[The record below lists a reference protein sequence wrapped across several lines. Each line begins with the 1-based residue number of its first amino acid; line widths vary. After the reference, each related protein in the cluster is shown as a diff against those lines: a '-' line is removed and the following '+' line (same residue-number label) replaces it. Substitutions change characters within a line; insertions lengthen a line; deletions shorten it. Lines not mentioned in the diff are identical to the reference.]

1 MTGWDI
7 WQGGVCNAILPRSE
21 AGDAEK
27 LLGKRGTLLDKHAL
41 AKQDLHE
48 KLRNV
53 RLRATLRHC
62 AWDEVLMLYE
72 WCARGHINYAPLIG
86 MLRPPQMH
94 EEDAALQRLILAR
107 LGVRRT
113 AERMGLL
120 ATRQQG
126 GLQLIS
132 VVESCLAATASDL
145 ISLLSGS
152 ALASAVARDSL
163 RHALNLS
170 PDEVENCSGVVPDAF
185 RLLAGYGVYVTGGPD
200 RFCSRMLDCL
210 RAATADPSQPL
221 LGPYN
226 ATAFRQGLR
235 YCRVGPLANAVRA
248 TLANLR
254 SRRASSRDWTSP
266 ATWQAAAPHA
276 QIGAAGLAAAA
287 AAAMQQSQ
295 QDWQVETRL
304 HGVAD
309 SEAPEDWTGCAWD
322 DPWSPLADPRSAV
335 LDCFA
340 PEWGGGR
347 DCSLYS
353 DGGFAAGVATF
364 SAQARS
370 FGDGSTYWST
380 SAVTNAPVTG
390 RLPAQY
396 GWATP
401 GIHEAELLAML
412 CAMRWRR
419 HGQWNMLVVDCGSL
433 FASLRRCSDPPEAF
447 ARSLRHGPFEARLRR
462 IMSQVRASWKEPDN
476 TPSWRLQQE
485 MHPELWNVQRMA
497 DGKPQTQCSLD
508 YCKHGLVGVNIKSH
522 QRLGA
527 FPHPVVVQGNVVQ
540 DAECGAARAA
550 PLPPSVRWPTGGLV
564 AALSVQGW
572 SIVGP
577 PREALRTLLRQEA
590 CRQWSSR
597 IVQGKLARCSDHLHP
612 ASMDV
617 RWYQACRIPPEWARW
632 QLQRDTETVDLA
644 PMLYRL
650 HRAIGG
656 SWTEKLHSSAELQE
670 LATARAAADNPRL
683 CPLCRNGAGTPRHV
697 VMACSAMAPMAD
709 ELRDALEQY
718 FASLC
723 STDWWLDQART
734 TWGLHA
740 PAAWAV
746 CLEGRERLLGRDD
759 GGHSAAGTLDER
771 PHELAYRALVPKSLG
786 HALCRAC
793 APSLAEPDLAERPV
807 DDGHTSL
814 RQAGEVLSRE
824 QDRRRAARRRWEPVI
839 ACTTLLALGLRAIR
853 AQYHARI
860 DSWIQATRWQL
871 LPQAQQQVQQRPEGP
886 VLGPE
891 LGRWA
896 LTMNG
901 QATIRE
907 LRWQVAPR
915 TVLLA
920 RLRQEVPGR
929 LPADPLRLLQ
939 PHGLPVLNGEALEWG
954 VGWRTWDGVRM
965 QLTLPPCSC
974 HLGHPRLDSAKP
986 AAAASCPL

>member
-1 MTGWDI
+1 
-7 WQGGVCNAILPRSE
+7 
-21 AGDAEK
+21 
-27 LLGKRGTLLDKHAL
+27 
-41 AKQDLHE
+41 
-48 KLRNV
+48 
-53 RLRATLRHC
+53 
-62 AWDEVLMLYE
+62 
-72 WCARGHINYAPLIG
+72 
-86 MLRPPQMH
+86 
-94 EEDAALQRLILAR
+94 
-107 LGVRRT
+107 
-113 AERMGLL
+113 
-120 ATRQQG
+120 
-126 GLQLIS
+126 
-132 VVESCLAATASDL
+132 
-145 ISLLSGS
+145 
-152 ALASAVARDSL
+152 
-163 RHALNLS
+163 
-170 PDEVENCSGVVPDAF
+170 
-185 RLLAGYGVYVTGGPD
+185 
-200 RFCSRMLDCL
+200 
-210 RAATADPSQPL
+210 
-221 LGPYN
+221 
-226 ATAFRQGLR
+226 
-235 YCRVGPLANAVRA
+235 
-248 TLANLR
+248 
-254 SRRASSRDWTSP
+254 
-266 ATWQAAAPHA
+266 
-276 QIGAAGLAAAA
+276 
-287 AAAMQQSQ
+287 
-295 QDWQVETRL
+295 
-304 HGVAD
+304 
-309 SEAPEDWTGCAWD
+309 
-322 DPWSPLADPRSAV
+322 
-335 LDCFA
+335 
-340 PEWGGGR
+340 
-347 DCSLYS
+347 
-353 DGGFAAGVATF
+353 
-364 SAQARS
+364 
-370 FGDGSTYWST
+370 
-380 SAVTNAPVTG
+380 
-390 RLPAQY
+390 
-396 GWATP
+396 
-401 GIHEAELLAML
+401 
-412 CAMRWRR
+412 
-419 HGQWNMLVVDCGSL
+419 
-433 FASLRRCSDPPEAF
+433 
-447 ARSLRHGPFEARLRR
+447 
-462 IMSQVRASWKEPDN
+462 
-476 TPSWRLQQE
+476 
-485 MHPELWNVQRMA
+485 
-497 DGKPQTQCSLD
+497 
-508 YCKHGLVGVNIKSH
+508 
-522 QRLGA
+522 
-527 FPHPVVVQGNVVQ
+527 
-540 DAECGAARAA
+540 
-550 PLPPSVRWPTGGLV
+550 
-564 AALSVQGW
+564 
-572 SIVGP
+572 
-577 PREALRTLLRQEA
+577 
-590 CRQWSSR
+590 
-597 IVQGKLARCSDHLHP
+597 
-612 ASMDV
+612 MDV

-670 LATARAAADNPRL
+670 LATAWAAADNPRL

-740 PAAWAV
+740 PAANAQARDRWPVLSAWGWAV

-824 QDRRRAARRRWEPVI
+824 QDRRRAARRQWEPVI

-860 DSWIQATRWQL
+860 DSWIQAKRWQL
-871 LPQAQQQVQQRPEGP
+871 LPQAQQQQRPEGP

-974 HLGHPRLDSAKP
+974 HLGHPRLGFCETCGGCKLPPIALADALPCRWCRSLHGDLCRGCCMTLHHRGGCAWNRGCSLLYRP
-986 AAAASCPL
+986 RPQEPGAFCPDCWWQLVQAASQQIPRPQPTLEGPLAAHLAEVAGQLRPGAGAPLQAPPRGPSRGARRCLLRRLRGQAWADCTALVQEVAAEAG